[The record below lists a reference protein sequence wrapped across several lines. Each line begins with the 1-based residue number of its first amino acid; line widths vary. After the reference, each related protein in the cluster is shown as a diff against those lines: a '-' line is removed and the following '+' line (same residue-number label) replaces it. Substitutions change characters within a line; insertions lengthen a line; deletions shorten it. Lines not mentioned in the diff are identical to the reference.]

1 MATKTIPLVRRSE
14 TPDCSATNT
23 CLQSNNSLVIILASC
38 LPILLACVV
47 LFFIHRHHLKRVRRE
62 EKNDKDFDMDSG
74 VGEFPVVAAPLAL
87 AAASREKHDPYLAG
101 SAASIKNMN
110 LGTAPTTAPYLVPKA
125 NMSRESLHSLSDP
138 RDNPY
143 GAIYTSAPP
152 SPTVGVLSPFSDQAS
167 IGGRSNKSLLPTLA
181 VHDDNFGLAS
191 RPPSRVASPLAT
203 PDVLQEPKAPSPAKP
218 SSRSPLRDQS
228 QPEENTQSENVP
240 QFQPNSPPRAKSG
253 PTEHPGPV
261 THADYSP
268 PVPADPFV
276 SSAYDNFHE
285 GADNYHV
292 VAANHGKER
301 EIPQRQND
309 ESELMSEI
317 PKLPSNHPL
326 EHNHDLRSSE
336 ADLYQQTSEIDTGP
350 PHIEGEAEEDRAK
363 RIQSIYQEYWRD
375 ANYYDG
381 SEEWASLPHEP
392 HHPIQAQQ
400 SPADNRHGW
409 RDDSQDYYEAHQW
422 QQDNR
427 GPSRNRYD
435 DRQRPREAVG
445 LDFNDSRWETPPSRP
460 YHSRPSTSYSTS
472 SLPSR
477 TRTPS
482 KPLEPLQPLPSR
494 GKLDDLASPI
504 SYSKPRRFI
513 GAAGRAD
520 PTNRPASPVQV
531 LSSSRSNLAEL
542 PTPHRL
548 RRSGSFSSI
557 EFAPMRKYA
566 TSEVDAGDTGSI
578 RSLARTEASLM
589 AVSAGAGR
597 VNRLPQDLV
606 PMGKSG
612 MAAALRPQNYGDVR
626 FG

>member
-1 MATKTIPLVRRSE
+1 MVPTPPQLSE
-14 TPDCSATNT
+14 CRLLLS
-23 CLQSNNSLVIILASC
+23 SI
-38 LPILLACVV
+38 PILLACVV

-62 EKNDKDFDMDSG
+62 EKNDKDFDMDLG
-74 VGEFPVVAAPLAL
+74 VGELPVVGAPPPL

-101 SAASIKNMN
+101 SAASINDMN
-110 LGTAPTTAPYLVPKA
+110 LGTAPATAPYLVPKA

-152 SPTVGVLSPFSDQAS
+152 SPTVGPLSPFSDQAS
-167 IGGRSNKSLLPTLA
+167 IGGRSNKNLLPTLD
-181 VHDDNFGLAS
+181 VHDDNLGLAS
-191 RPPSRVASPLAT
+191 RPPSRVASPLAA
-203 PDVLQEPKAPSPAKP
+203 PDILQESKSPSPAK
-218 SSRSPLRDQS
+218 SPLREHKFK
-228 QPEENTQSENVP
+228 PEENTQSENVP
-240 QFQPNSPPRAKSG
+240 QFQLNSPPKTKSV

-261 THADYSP
+261 THADYSL

-285 GADNYHV
+285 GAHV
-292 VAANHGKER
+292 SAADYGKER
-301 EIPQRQND
+301 EIPQHQND

-317 PKLPSNHPL
+317 PRLQNNQLL
-326 EHNHDLRSSE
+326 EHNYELRSSE
-336 ADLYQQTSEIDTGP
+336 ADLYQQPSEIDTGLP
-350 PHIEGEAEEDRAK
+350 YIQGEAEEDRAK

-381 SEEWASLPHEP
+381 SEEWESLPREP
-392 HHPIQAQQ
+392 HRPIQTQQ

-409 RDDSQDYYEAHQW
+409 RDDNQDYYEAHRW

-435 DRQRPREAVG
+435 SRQSPVG
-445 LDFNDSRWETPPSRP
+445 LDFNDARWESPPSRP
-460 YHSRPSTSYSTS
+460 HHSRPSTSYSTS
-472 SLPSR
+472 SLPSG

-531 LSSSRSNLAEL
+531 LSSSRSYLAEL

-566 TSEVDAGDTGSI
+566 NSEVDAGDTGSI

-612 MAAALRPQNYGDVR
+612 VASALRPQNYGDVR